1 MLKPASHFTDLM
13 VWQKALVFVR
23 EMGAINNSA
32 YRDINQTETL
42 IASGHLR
49 RLRELGLL
57 SQKGKS
63 SATYYVPTDRLLSG
77 AVSLAQRE
85 TQSQGLPAEMPT
97 KPQRVTPAITA
108 QSQGLAPMAGGKP
121 TGLSDNLQGLP
132 PELTEAM
139 HRLGRRSS
147 ATELRAIICRVC
159 DWRPLTSD
167 ELAKIL
173 RRNQHYLLSSTMIRD
188 GDLEYLYPNNPAHP
202 QQAYRTRKSGEPRN
216 KGKRTTLQ

>member
-1 MLKPASHFTDLM
+1 MLKPASHFTDLT

-57 SQKGKS
+57 LQKGKS

-108 QSQGLAPMAGGKP
+108 QSQGLTPARTAQSQGLAPMAGGKP

-132 PELTEAM
+132 TELADAL
-139 HRLGRRSS
+139 RQLRRRSGNTDIRAMIKRLCAWRS
-147 ATELRAIICRVC
+147 LRAEHI
-159 DWRPLTSD
+159 
-167 ELAKIL
+167 AKFL
-173 RRNQHYLLSSTMIRD
+173 GACPSNAR
-188 GDLEYLYPNNPAHP
+188 G
-202 QQAYRTRKSGEPRN
+202 KS
-216 KGKRTTLQ
+216 